1 MTMELCWIS
10 IPTEDS
16 QLTTP
21 DCSDGAVQ
29 SLSKLTPEE
38 RKVEVRRQMYVEL
51 KEVEMERRQNAA
63 LETLANGERDRE
75 ETPKVPKSLKSA
87 NMEKDRRRQK
97 APETRR
103 QNQLKQ
109 ERLQWQQSKRGGEEA
124 DSLTPHLKSPETR
137 NKTLYNNWVAEEEMD
152 SEPVVDNSTYLLYA
166 EKLKPKSDG
175 KAAEVKESVQSMQK
189 DILSV
194 GHWVV
199 KYRQNHEKK
208 REKRRLNT
216 QAQYEKYVASKS
228 HGPKN
233 TVLND
238 LLDCKQVLE
247 KKNVFNNCIG
257 EEEKDSR
264 PVIDSS
270 NYLLYAEKL
279 KPKSD
284 GKAAEVK
291 ESLQSMQKDRLSVGH
306 WVGKEVSQCAMP
318 LLLPLISQSQRHTRL
333 CFKWFG
339 NLTNLTFR
347 RSTEKSDSNSSS
359 KSESGIVPEDGT
371 DCGGVTEATLAP
383 VVETT
388 MDDMDAMRPR
398 TSSYIRSSE
407 DYSHMG
413 TLPRLLMKRR
423 GKNNKGG
430 PNGNKKSKDKTSI
443 SRSQSQRPVGSQE
456 CGPLRLKAPL
466 PTVADVELG
475 KSFLTDPKTQ
485 REPAGETDVVTNT
498 QNTDHGPV
506 AAMPPSSGSSAAPK
520 PEACDEQCITQTGVD
535 MNPEDGLMEPAES
548 QGEYVQFSKEKYLLE
563 SPPEKLRKELEEEL
577 KLSAAD
583 IRSHG
588 WYHGHI
594 PREVAAS
601 LIIRN
606 GDFLVRDSL
615 TSVGDYVLTCRWDN
629 EVLHFKI
636 SKVLVKS
643 SETK

>member
-1 MTMELCWIS
+1 MEL
-10 IPTEDS
+10 
-16 QLTTP
+16 
-21 DCSDGAVQ
+21 VQ

-51 KEVEMERRQNAA
+51 KDVEMERRQNAA

-109 ERLQWQQSKRGGEEA
+109 ERLQWQQVMLEGVITPTHNCIALNEEQERRLEEA

-166 EKLKPKSDG
+166 EKLKPESDG

-284 GKAAEVK
+284 GKATEVK

-306 WVGKEVSQCAMP
+306 WVGKT
-318 LLLPLISQSQRHTRL
+318 H
-333 CFKWFG
+333 
-339 NLTNLTFR
+339 
-347 RSTEKSDSNSSS
+347 
-359 KSESGIVPEDGT
+359 
-371 DCGGVTEATLAP
+371 
-383 VVETT
+383 
-388 MDDMDAMRPR
+388 
-398 TSSYIRSSE
+398 
-407 DYSHMG
+407 
-413 TLPRLLMKRR
+413 
-423 GKNNKGG
+423 
-430 PNGNKKSKDKTSI
+430 
-443 SRSQSQRPVGSQE
+443 
-456 CGPLRLKAPL
+456 
-466 PTVADVELG
+466 
-475 KSFLTDPKTQ
+475 
-485 REPAGETDVVTNT
+485 
-498 QNTDHGPV
+498 
-506 AAMPPSSGSSAAPK
+506 
-520 PEACDEQCITQTGVD
+520 
-535 MNPEDGLMEPAES
+535 
-548 QGEYVQFSKEKYLLE
+548 
-563 SPPEKLRKELEEEL
+563 
-577 KLSAAD
+577 
-583 IRSHG
+583 
-588 WYHGHI
+588 
-594 PREVAAS
+594 
-601 LIIRN
+601 
-606 GDFLVRDSL
+606 
-615 TSVGDYVLTCRWDN
+615 
-629 EVLHFKI
+629 
-636 SKVLVKS
+636 
-643 SETK
+643 